1 MRFDRSKLV
10 SIPLQTNSANKCSVI
25 ALSKLYSLN
34 DARLAQTM
42 VKGDMIMPTSDRIMT
57 RSRAKQSTFDDM
69 SSPPRTPQSNTLSD
83 PDQFTIIPAPLKILK
98 VLVDE
103 LASASG
109 MQSAATAAAAA
120 AAQFVDDDDED
131 DGWEDEG
138 DTVDLSLGATKSDL
152 MGYLESNNMRNRD
165 DETQQYLAEFF
176 VKAASENVANFNE
189 WYGGFTDDEKA
200 KLQALAHAQAQ

>member
-1 MRFDRSKLV
+1 MS
-10 SIPLQTNSANKCSVI
+10 SVI

-57 RSRAKQSTFDDM
+57 RSRAKQSMFDHDP
-69 SSPPRTPQSNTLSD
+69 SPPKSLHPHDLTLLSD
-83 PDQFTIIPAPLKILK
+83 PDQFTIIPVPLKILK

-120 AAQFVDDDDED
+120 AAQFVDDDESD

-138 DTVDLSLGATKSDL
+138 DTVDLSLGTTKSDL

-176 VKAASENVANFNE
+176 VKAASENIANFNE

-200 KLQALAHAQAQ
+200 KLQSLAHAQDQ